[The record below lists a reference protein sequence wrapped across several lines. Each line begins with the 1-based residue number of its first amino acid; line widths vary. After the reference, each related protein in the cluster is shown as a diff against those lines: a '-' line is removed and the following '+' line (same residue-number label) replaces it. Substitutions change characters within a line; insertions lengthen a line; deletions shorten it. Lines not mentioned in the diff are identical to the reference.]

1 MFDKNKKSILRVG
14 NFDNKCKQHSVL
26 LAEGERI
33 VGVALNYSLS
43 RDGLFDFQFIIAKR
57 G

>member
-14 NFDNKCKQHSVL
+14 NFDNKRKQHSVL

-33 VGVALNYSLS
+33 VGVALNYS
-43 RDGLFDFQFIIAKR
+43 F
-57 G
+57 